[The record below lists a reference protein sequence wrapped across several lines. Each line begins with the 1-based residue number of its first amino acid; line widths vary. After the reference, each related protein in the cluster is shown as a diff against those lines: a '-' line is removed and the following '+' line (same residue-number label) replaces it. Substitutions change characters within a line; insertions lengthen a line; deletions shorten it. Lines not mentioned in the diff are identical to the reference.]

1 MSPPGRDSS
10 GMAATRALV
19 RAALCSSLLTAAH
32 GETGP
37 VAAPPFPRS
46 ASDWIGSPASWAGL
60 RGRVVLLNVWT
71 FG

>member
-1 MSPPGRDSS
+1 MSPRGRVSS
-10 GMAATRALV
+10 GVTATRSLV
-19 RAALCSSLLTAAH
+19 RAVLCSSLLTAAH

-46 ASDWIGSPASWAGL
+46 ASDWIGAPANWAGL